1 MSDMVTFTSFTDT
14 LRRRMPRNPP
24 LPMGGM
30 DMLMTIH
37 IDPAVQAN
45 VDLSPDQSNHINLE
59 GGGDLSF
66 QYTPQGDM
74 FLNGRYTLSGGTIKY
89 SIPVIPLK
97 EFNVQEGSYVQ
108 WTGNPMDPTL
118 NLTATERVRTS
129 VTLTGQSSPRLVNFD
144 VGIEL
149 TQQLE
154 NLGLQFTLTAPE
166 DMAMQEELTSKGPE
180 ERAKLA
186 VSMLVTGMY
195 LGGGGGS
202 GKVNMNMGDALTSF
216 LQSEINN
223 IAGSALKSVD
233 ISFGMETY
241 DDNGDAGGGTRTDYS
256 FRFAK
261 RFYNDRIRVV
271 LGGRISTGEN
281 INNGQAQ
288 PFIDNVSVEYRLDSS
303 GSRYVKLFHDK
314 NYESLLEGE
323 ITETGAGIV
332 LRKKMM
338 HLRELFNFKK
348 TKVKPVKEETEKE

>member
-1 MSDMVTFTSFTDT
+1 
-14 LRRRMPRNPP
+14 
-24 LPMGGM
+24 
-30 DMLMTIH
+30 MLMTIH

-195 LGGGGGS
+195 LGRHGPFAGPPPPLRSAARRHARRPDPLFLHGADPHR
-202 GKVNMNMGDALTSF
+202 VPTPDAHRPDRHAVVRLT
-216 LQSEINN
+216 
-223 IAGSALKSVD
+223 
-233 ISFGMETY
+233 
-241 DDNGDAGGGTRTDYS
+241 RP
-256 FRFAK
+256 R
-261 RFYNDRIRVV
+261 
-271 LGGRISTGEN
+271 
-281 INNGQAQ
+281 
-288 PFIDNVSVEYRLDSS
+288 
-303 GSRYVKLFHDK
+303 
-314 NYESLLEGE
+314 
-323 ITETGAGIV
+323 AGIQAATS
-332 LRKKMM
+332 LWN
-338 HLRELFNFKK
+338 ES
-348 TKVKPVKEETEKE
+348 

>member
-1 MSDMVTFTSFTDT
+1 M
-14 LRRRMPRNPP
+14 
-24 LPMGGM
+24 
-30 DMLMTIH
+30 
-37 IDPAVQAN
+37 
-45 VDLSPDQSNHINLE
+45 
-59 GGGDLSF
+59 
-66 QYTPQGDM
+66 
-74 FLNGRYTLSGGTIKY
+74 
-89 SIPVIPLK
+89 
-97 EFNVQEGSYVQ
+97 
-108 WTGNPMDPTL
+108 
-118 NLTATERVRTS
+118 
-129 VTLTGQSSPRLVNFD
+129 
-144 VGIEL
+144 
-149 TQQLE
+149 
-154 NLGLQFTLTAPE
+154 QFTLTAPE

-314 NYESLLEGE
+314 NIREPAGRRDHGDRGRYRAPQENDAPQGVIQLQENES
-323 ITETGAGIV
+323 ETH
-332 LRKKMM
+332 K
-338 HLRELFNFKK
+338 
-348 TKVKPVKEETEKE
+348 

>member
-1 MSDMVTFTSFTDT
+1 
-14 LRRRMPRNPP
+14 
-24 LPMGGM
+24 
-30 DMLMTIH
+30 
-37 IDPAVQAN
+37 
-45 VDLSPDQSNHINLE
+45 
-59 GGGDLSF
+59 
-66 QYTPQGDM
+66 
-74 FLNGRYTLSGGTIKY
+74 
-89 SIPVIPLK
+89 
-97 EFNVQEGSYVQ
+97 
-108 WTGNPMDPTL
+108 MDPTL

-195 LGGGGGS
+195 LGGGGGG
-202 GKVNMNMGDALTSF
+202 GKVNVNMGDALTSF

-261 RFYNDRIRVV
+261 RFYNDRISII
-271 LGGRISTGEN
+271 LGGRVSTRTGCQRRTVAAVHRQRFDRIPSRRQRN
-281 INNGQAQ
+281 PLHQALPRQ
-288 PFIDNVSVEYRLDSS
+288 E
-303 GSRYVKLFHDK
+303 
-314 NYESLLEGE
+314 
-323 ITETGAGIV
+323 
-332 LRKKMM
+332 
-338 HLRELFNFKK
+338 LRESAGRRDHRNRCRYQSCAKRCF
-348 TKVKPVKEETEKE
+348 TSV

>member
-1 MSDMVTFTSFTDT
+1 
-14 LRRRMPRNPP
+14 
-24 LPMGGM
+24 
-30 DMLMTIH
+30 MLMTIH

-195 LGGGGGS
+195 LGGGGS
-202 GKVNMNMGDALTSF
+202 GKVNVNMGRRLDQLLAKARSTTSP
-216 LQSEINN
+216 E
-223 IAGSALKSVD
+223 SALKSVD

-271 LGGRISTGEN
+271 LGGRIST
-281 INNGQAQ
+281 ARTLTM
-288 PFIDNVSVEYRLDSS
+288 DRRSVHR
-303 GSRYVKLFHDK
+303 
-314 NYESLLEGE
+314 
-323 ITETGAGIV
+323 
-332 LRKKMM
+332 
-338 HLRELFNFKK
+338 
-348 TKVKPVKEETEKE
+348 

>member
-1 MSDMVTFTSFTDT
+1 
-14 LRRRMPRNPP
+14 
-24 LPMGGM
+24 MGGM

-37 IDPAVQAN
+37 RSRRTSERGFKSRPVQPYQSGGWRRSFLPVYPARRYV
-45 VDLSPDQSNHINLE
+45 LE
-59 GGGDLSF
+59 
-66 QYTPQGDM
+66 
-74 FLNGRYTLSGGTIKY
+74 RTLHAIRGTIKY

-195 LGGGGGS
+195 LGRE
-202 GKVNMNMGDALTSF
+202 A
-216 LQSEINN
+216 
-223 IAGSALKSVD
+223 
-233 ISFGMETY
+233 
-241 DDNGDAGGGTRTDYS
+241 
-256 FRFAK
+256 
-261 RFYNDRIRVV
+261 VV
-271 LGGRISTGEN
+271 AAR
-281 INNGQAQ
+281 
-288 PFIDNVSVEYRLDSS
+288 
-303 GSRYVKLFHDK
+303 
-314 NYESLLEGE
+314 
-323 ITETGAGIV
+323 
-332 LRKKMM
+332 
-338 HLRELFNFKK
+338 
-348 TKVKPVKEETEKE
+348 

>member
-1 MSDMVTFTSFTDT
+1 
-14 LRRRMPRNPP
+14 
-24 LPMGGM
+24 
-30 DMLMTIH
+30 
-37 IDPAVQAN
+37 
-45 VDLSPDQSNHINLE
+45 
-59 GGGDLSF
+59 
-66 QYTPQGDM
+66 
-74 FLNGRYTLSGGTIKY
+74 
-89 SIPVIPLK
+89 
-97 EFNVQEGSYVQ
+97 
-108 WTGNPMDPTL
+108 MDPTL

-195 LGGGGGS
+195 LGGGGGG

-241 DDNGDAGGGTRTDYS
+241 DDNGDAGGGTRTVYS

-348 TKVKPVKEETEKE
+348 TKVKPINDEKE

>member
-1 MSDMVTFTSFTDT
+1 
-14 LRRRMPRNPP
+14 
-24 LPMGGM
+24 
-30 DMLMTIH
+30 MLMTIH

-74 FLNGRYTLSGGTIKY
+74 FLNGRYTLTGGTIKY

-195 LGGGGGS
+195 LGGRWRQRQGEHEYGRRL
-202 GKVNMNMGDALTSF
+202 DQL
-216 LQSEINN
+216 L
-223 IAGSALKSVD
+223 
-233 ISFGMETY
+233 
-241 DDNGDAGGGTRTDYS
+241 
-256 FRFAK
+256 AK
-261 RFYNDRIRVV
+261 RDQQHRRKRLEVRGYQFRHGDIR
-271 LGGRISTGEN
+271 R
-281 INNGQAQ
+281 
-288 PFIDNVSVEYRLDSS
+288 
-303 GSRYVKLFHDK
+303 
-314 NYESLLEGE
+314 
-323 ITETGAGIV
+323 
-332 LRKKMM
+332 
-338 HLRELFNFKK
+338 
-348 TKVKPVKEETEKE
+348 

>member
-1 MSDMVTFTSFTDT
+1 
-14 LRRRMPRNPP
+14 
-24 LPMGGM
+24 
-30 DMLMTIH
+30 MLKTIH

-74 FLNGRYTLSGGTIKY
+74 FLNGRYTLTGGTIKY

-195 LGGGGGS
+195 LGGGGGG
-202 GKVNMNMGDALTSF
+202 GKVNVNMGDALTSF

-241 DDNGDAGGGTRTDYS
+241 DDNGDAGGGTRTDSS

-261 RFYNDRIRVV
+261 RFYTDRIRVV